1 MKKLFLIALLVLIL
15 VCINWLKESFAQTIP
30 TSDQEINRRLILQ
43 KQSMSPAGSTS
54 YASPTIFDPEP
65 VNVPD
70 SNMVADTGAP
80 ADIQPIEGQSAT
92 DRQLVLPQA
101 SQVRRFGQD
110 LFENPQ
116 VGEVNTAQIPEEY
129 RLGPG
134 DNLIISLWGRVQQE
148 WNLTVDR
155 QGTVFIPKVGEVP
168 AWGLTLSEF
177 ESRLDGHLNQVYT
190 GYQKKVTLGKIRTIK
205 VFVYGEV
212 KSPGGYAISSLS
224 SLFNALYAAGGP
236 TANGSFRRIKLI
248 RQSQT
253 TMVDLYD
260 FLLYGDKQCDLPL
273 QSGDVVFV
281 PLAGPQATVRGSVK
295 RPAIYELV
303 GGEKVSDLL
312 TLAGGASAEAYLGRL
327 MLDRIAR
334 NDAREVVDLDFT
346 RPDKPDLSLADGD
359 DLSVFSIYQ
368 MRQNVVWVNGQVK
381 HPGTFERIDGM
392 RVADLI
398 DKGQLLPKNVYR
410 DRADLYRHHDDGRVE
425 IVAVK
430 LDSVLAGNASYNVL
444 LENLDSLYVYS
455 TDDVERK
462 KYVYIDGLVQRP
474 GKYPL
479 YERMTVSDLIFL
491 AGNLTESAY
500 MLSAELARIDSLGA
514 TAVLSVPLDRRPQGL
529 DMPLAES
536 DQLFIR
542 KTPGYQLHRN
552 VVIEGEITFPGTYSL
567 TGKDE
572 TLYDLLTRAGGF
584 TMKAYPNGIVFRRKA
599 ITADL
604 ERQDINT
611 IVATAQPYVTDSS
624 GNYKI
629 VETMDLKPQTM
640 ERLVVD
646 MDRLL
651 PSRGAEGNIKLQTG
665 DYIYIPQTPSGV
677 TVMGEVCANG
687 TIAYEPGKSVKYY
700 LQQAGGFSKR
710 ADKGQTRL
718 VKANGRVYASGG
730 VLGRRADLGDVIV
743 VPTEI
748 KKDHDWL
755 KYLTAGASILTGVAT
770 SVLIIDRL

>member
-1 MKKLFLIALLVLIL
+1 MKKLMLIALLVLLL
-15 VCINWLKESFAQTIP
+15 VCINWLKQATAQPIP
-30 TSDQEINRRLILQ
+30 MTGERTDGRTALH
-43 KQSMSPAGSTS
+43 PATVAGASTVP
-54 YASPTIFDPEP
+54 YATPTIFES
-65 VNVPD
+65 D
-70 SNMVADTGAP
+70 SL
-80 ADIQPIEGQSAT
+80 AT
-92 DRQLVLPQA
+92 DPTVANTGKTIRRDSQFVDDTAAGGGQLVLPQA
-101 SQVRRFGQD
+101 GQIRRFGQD

-116 VGEVNTAQIPEEY
+116 VGEVNNAQAPEDY

-148 WNLTVDR
+148 WNLTIDR
-155 QGTVFIPKVGEVP
+155 QGAVFIPKVGEIA
-168 AWGLTLSEF
+168 AWGLTLAEF
-177 ESRLDGHLNQVYT
+177 ERRLEAQLSQVYT
-190 GYQKKVTLGKIRTIK
+190 GFKKKVALGKIRTIK

-212 KSPGGYAISSLS
+212 RSPGGYAVSSLS

-236 TANGSFRRIKLI
+236 TANGSFRKIKLI

-253 TMVDLYD
+253 TPVDLYD
-260 FLLYGDKQCDLPL
+260 FLLYGDKKCDHPL

-303 GGEKVSDLL
+303 GGEKISDLL
-312 TLAGGASAEAYLGRL
+312 ALAGGANADAYLGRL
-327 MLDRIAR
+327 MLDRISA

-346 RPDKPDLSLADGD
+346 RPDRPDLALADGD

-381 HPGTFERIDGM
+381 HPGTFERTEGM

-410 DRADLYRHHDDGRVE
+410 DRADLYRRHDDGRVE
-425 IVAVK
+425 IMAVN
-430 LDSVLAGNASYNVL
+430 LDRALAGDLRDNIA
-444 LENLDSLYVYS
+444 LENLDSLHIYS

-462 KYVYIDGLVQRP
+462 KYVYIEGMVQRP
-474 GKYPL
+474 GKYLL
-479 YERMTVSDLIFL
+479 YDKMTVSDLVFL

-514 TAVLSVPLDRRPQGL
+514 TTILTVPLDRRPQGL
-529 DMPLAES
+529 ETPLAEN

-542 KTPGYQLHRN
+542 KIPGYQLHRN
-552 VVIEGEITFPGTYSL
+552 VQIDGEVTFPGTYTL
-567 TGKDE
+567 TGREE
-572 TLYDLLTRAGGF
+572 TLYDLIQRAGGF
-584 TMKAYPNGIVFRRKA
+584 TPKAYPNGIVFRRKA

-611 IVATAQPYVTDSS
+611 MVAIAQPYITDSA
-624 GNYKI
+624 GNYKV

-651 PSRGAEGNIKLQTG
+651 ATAGADGNIRLQTG
-665 DYIYIPQTPSGV
+665 DNIYIPQTPSGV
-677 TVMGEVCANG
+677 SVMGEVCANG
-687 TIAYEPGKSVKYY
+687 TISYLPNKSVKYY

-710 ADKGQTRL
+710 ADKDQTRL
-718 VKANGRVYASGG
+718 VKANGRVYASGD
-730 VLGRRADLGDVIV
+730 VLGRKADLGDVII

-748 KKDHDWL
+748 KKEHDWL
-755 KYLTAGASILTGVAT
+755 KTLTTGASILTGVAT
-770 SVLIIDRL
+770 SILIIDRL